1 MHEAHLGL
9 LEFPDHQDLAGERER
24 LENLA
29 QLGPTGYRE
38 SRVSMGFQKQ
48 RVLEAR
54 LDLLDS
60 LDPPELNQFNF
71 PMDPSSLRALRAR
84 QVHQD
89 QPDLEG
95 VKGHWGIRDHPGG
108 TDLLVLQANAVSK
121 AETEYLEFRD
131 LKDYREAAEQLTSDG
146 ETRRVPRPQ
155 APNLFTLAEL
165 LVVIGAAPGELA
177 ISFVYPRNRSKRKN
191 SSLEHNAILRYTGS
205 SRRPSMA
212 RR

>member
-1 MHEAHLGL
+1 
-9 LEFPDHQDLAGERER
+9 
-24 LENLA
+24 
-29 QLGPTGYRE
+29 
-38 SRVSMGFQKQ
+38 MGFQEQ

-71 PMDPSSLRALRAR
+71 QMDPSSLRALRAR

-131 LKDYREAAEQLTSDG
+131 LKDYQGGGGATYVRWGNTTCPPTAGTELVYAGRAVSSHWSSSGGTSD
-146 ETRRVPRPQ
+146 
-155 APNLFTLAEL
+155 
-165 LVVIGAAPGELA
+165 
-177 ISFVYPRNRSKRKN
+177 
-191 SSLEHNAILRYTGS
+191 ILCL
-205 SRRPSMA
+205 PEEPE
-212 RR
+212 